1 MPPSSL
7 ASTRD
12 TTTSVRVEPTPM
24 VDVDWPRW
32 GGASR
37 ENQPPGDPPRAPA
50 RPAAVNAKHFPPRGN
65 AALPFG
71 RPTTRP
77 SGDAKPAAAH
87 PNTVGTPGP
96 RARRVANARA
106 TTATPRSRDPSESA
120 ALARLYGNHGDVS
133 LAPRG
138 RAAATKPASA
148 RRGSLAK
155 GVPARTSIP
164 TAGGFRAKT
173 APGTTRRWASHGP
186 IDSGSRAP
194 RKTPPPLLIK
204 TVGGAEP
211 RPEPEDGSPPPG
223 YRSAHGPARARVASA
238 GSGRAPARPRAAT
251 GSPPDPHPHEN
262 LFRALRD
269 HTALRAEWRAELDAA
284 VALVETERRRANEA
298 HESMREMEVEMGWRR
313 QSVELAEAARK
324 EAEDARAAAEEQRRA
339 RIHAEEEIE
348 RLREAI
354 GAATTRGEEK
364 AARARAAEA
373 KTTLAHEARRKA
385 EEARER
391 ERERADAAFA
401 ARDVASADLTRERA
415 AAAAAAEEVSLAR
428 RTLADA
434 DAVRAAHARTLAL
447 VKGER
452 DAYKEKLAAAE
463 EAAAEA
469 RRESAYLE
477 SRFETNLAKARA
489 DAEKTLAARLA
500 EAAVEANARLEAA
513 SAAAE
518 ATFAAALAEAEAK
531 TRKWR
536 RDAETHAAAVTIL
549 RGQHEAYVAGR
560 ETAGTERPEPPTPR
574 APLLRVESREIGD
587 EDGDGEAQGD
597 GDGKCP
603 SAAAAPPRAREG
615 ATPIPSPGVRGA
627 PRREGMGIEEAF
639 EEGNEDDNQDDG
651 EQTAR
656 RLEP

>member
-37 ENQPPGDPPRAPA
+37 ENQPPGDPPRASA

-77 SGDAKPAAAH
+77 PGDAKPAAAR

-120 ALARLYGNHGDVS
+120 ALARLYGNHGEVP
-133 LAPRG
+133 LATRVP
-138 RAAATKPASA
+138 AAATKPASA
-148 RRGSLAK
+148 RHGSLAK
-155 GVPARTSIP
+155 GAPPRTSVP

-173 APGTTRRWASHGP
+173 ATGTTRRWAAHGP
-186 IDSGSRAP
+186 IDSGARAP

-204 TVGGAEP
+204 TVGGADP
-211 RPEPEDGSPPPG
+211 RPGPEDRSPPEYEPAPG
-223 YRSAHGPARARVASA
+223 LGSRPAHVPARARVASP
-238 GSGRAPARPRAAT
+238 GPGRAPARPRAAT
-251 GSPPDPHPHEN
+251 GSPPDAHPHED

-284 VALVETERRRANEA
+284 VALVETERRRADEA
-298 HESMREMEVEMGWRR
+298 HEAMREMEVEMGWRR
-313 QSVELAEAARK
+313 RSVEVAEAARK
-324 EAEDARAAAEEQRRA
+324 EAEEARSSAEEHRAARET
-339 RIHAEEEIE
+339 AEEEIE
-348 RLREAI
+348 RLREAVR
-354 GAATTRGEEK
+354 AATATGEEK

-373 KTTLAHEARRKA
+373 KTTLAEEARRKA
-385 EEARER
+385 ETARDR
-391 ERERADAAFA
+391 ERERADAAAA
-401 ARDVASADLTRERA
+401 ARDDAAAELGRERA
-415 AAAAAAEEVSLAR
+415 AAAAAAAEVSLAR
-428 RTLADA
+428 QTLADA
-434 DAVRAAHARTLAL
+434 DAERAAHARTLAL

-452 DAYKEKLAAAE
+452 DSCKEKLAAAE

-469 RRESAYLE
+469 KRQSAYLE
-477 SRFETNLAKARA
+477 DRNETNLAKARA
-489 DAEKTLAARLA
+489 DAEATLAARLA
-500 EAAVEANARLEAA
+500 EAAEEAKATLEAA
-513 SAAAE
+513 LAAAE
-518 ATFAAALAEAEAK
+518 AASAAALAEAEAE

-536 RDAETHAAAVTIL
+536 RDAEMHAAAVTIL

-560 ETAGTERPEPPTPR
+560 EAAGTDQPEPPTPR
-574 APLLRVESREIGD
+574 APLLRVASH
-587 EDGDGEAQGD
+587 GDGGS
-597 GDGKCP
+597 P
-603 SAAAAPPRAREG
+603 SEVAPPPRAREG
-615 ATPIPSPGVRGA
+615 ATPLPSPGVRGVT
-627 PRREGMGIEEAF
+627 RRDGMGIGEEF
-639 EEGNEDDNQDDG
+639 EEGNKDDDEDGG